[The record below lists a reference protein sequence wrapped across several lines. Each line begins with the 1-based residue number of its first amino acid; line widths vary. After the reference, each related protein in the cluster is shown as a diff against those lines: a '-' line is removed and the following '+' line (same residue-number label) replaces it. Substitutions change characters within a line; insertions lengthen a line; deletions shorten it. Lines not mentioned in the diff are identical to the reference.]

1 MIFFIRNEGKRKEQ
15 GRKGE
20 KREGEKKKFGK
31 ILKELV

>member
-1 MIFFIRNEGKRKEQ
+1 MIFFIRNAGKRKEQ

-20 KREGEKKKFGK
+20 TREGEKKKFGK